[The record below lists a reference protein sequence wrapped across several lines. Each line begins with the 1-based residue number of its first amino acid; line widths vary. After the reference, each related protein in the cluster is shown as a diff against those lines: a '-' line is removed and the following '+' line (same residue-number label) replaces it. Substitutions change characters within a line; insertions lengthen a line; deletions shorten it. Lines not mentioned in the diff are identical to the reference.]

1 MGLGGRGQ
9 LFIGRGGEEE
19 NNNSARFLQA
29 IGGDDEGSFTKAC
42 QEYIGEQLDDV
53 CVWSVCLCH
62 NCMMRWVWFCVWV
75 TIRRIWSRWS
85 NHSHQYK

>member
-42 QEYIGEQLDDV
+42 QEYRGEQLDDGV
-53 CVWSVCLCH
+53 GVFVCL
-62 NCMMRWVWFCVWV
+62 FVWV
-75 TIRRIWSRWS
+75 KIGW
-85 NHSHQYK
+85 

>member
-42 QEYIGEQLDDV
+42 QEYKGEQLDDDV
-53 CVWSVCLCH
+53 GVFVCLDQNWMVGWAFKRLLLCLGH
-62 NCMMRWVWFCVWV
+62 NWMMALSFL
-75 TIRRIWSRWS
+75 
-85 NHSHQYK
+85 